1 MVSLECLQQPGA
13 SKLFSFG
20 LESKRFRPSGP
31 GGLCHSPQPCTAAQK
46 QPEITCLHRG
56 TAVRQENSVYT
67 TGGGLVLFLSR
78 QWVFCSACLYGW
90 TQIKHSPPLTVQ
102 NEQTSSSQEYGQ
114 LSLKRAQQAQEKRA
128 RQLPLPLVAL
138 VTSRGSTGLIPKT
151 RLSDFQSRDP
161 SHVQERLLMWVKST
175 STYRIRNWHKFFK
188 YLITHL

>member
-67 TGGGLVLFLSR
+67 TGGGLFLFLSR
-78 QWVFCSACLYGW
+78 QWVFCPACLYGW
-90 TQIKHSPPLTVQ
+90 TQIEHSPPINCPEWTDIFVTRIWPTKS
-102 NEQTSSSQEYGQ
+102 ETGSAGTGEESQAASAPARGPHD
-114 LSLKRAQQAQEKRA
+114 QQ
-128 RQLPLPLVAL
+128 
-138 VTSRGSTGLIPKT
+138 
-151 RLSDFQSRDP
+151 RLNR
-161 SHVQERLLMWVKST
+161 SHP
-175 STYRIRNWHKFFK
+175 
-188 YLITHL
+188 